1 MGANA
6 ANDVA
11 LLEKKLKDIEAL
23 SRQLGEN
30 INTINLRPVLDNV
43 GAIDNLFENLNRKV
57 LEAEDGS
64 QYLVD
69 NFKKL
74 VGEIGRSNEGIKS
87 TQKGLKTLSSLAE
100 QLVNHQSGY
109 NNLSSEE
116 VKIIK
121 KKLILEQS
129 RLGISSRVLKEELA
143 DLQIQQRLLKIQG
156 GQEAKLKSIGALI
169 GKNLTSQRIINDLT
183 SVANS
188 DLAETFNLLKK
199 SEIQAELFENTLGL
213 TGAAAG
219 SLKKVLNTL
228 GLGELGAAI
237 GLDKAFEAA
246 TAKAQELS
254 TARLKSLEDEK
265 KLISQI
271 KNLKDSNIATEA
283 ELVAKQISTQKILA
297 YSANK
302 INQLK
307 ASGLAD
313 DDQLIVALQK
323 QVQIH
328 TDSIKVQEGE
338 LTARLT
344 ANQALLQLEED
355 RLKVVQ
361 KTISQYSLF
370 NDKIQVMNTYFKE
383 VGKGLIKMFS
393 DPLFYFNLFMDAL
406 KIVDKGAG
414 DLAKGF
420 NMTYNEAMN
429 VREELTQIGNL
440 SGDAALN
447 TRALQESMMAIGKSL
462 GSNAMAS
469 ERDLIAMTKLREQA
483 GFTNEELLG
492 IEKTS
497 LATGKNLDE
506 NVSSLLHAAKVTG
519 LNNKVL
525 LNEKD
530 IMRDVAK
537 ASDAIKL
544 SLGGS
549 GEKLG
554 EAAAQAKALG
564 MSLSQ
569 VDKIA
574 GSLLNFEQSIND
586 EISAELITGKDLN
599 LEQARLYALNNDI
612 AGLSKEI
619 AKNFGS
625 AAEFGKMNRIQ
636 QEAIAKAVG
645 MGREELATTL
655 TDQEALKNLSG
666 DKLADA
672 QAALS
677 TARAQGMSE
686 KQIAETGYDN
696 LMKQQ
701 SAQERLTMAVEKMK
715 EIFVSIAEP
724 IMTLI
729 SPIIDILMPVLS
741 AISGV
746 VGFIAGKFGGLI
758 KILAIGY
765 GIVKGFQL
773 TMKAIAATQIFLNSL
788 AVRGNILKGIGHALT
803 LGMFRTDVSSIAL
816 HKIKLVQQQGA
827 LTLERTHILLKNEG
841 LGIQIRGYAMYLKER
856 IQQLLGIG
864 ASQTRNVVDN
874 EGLLIKMRTSLLT
887 AKDFIIDK
895 ATIAFKFIRNG
906 LEIAYNVIKR
916 VGKALSKSTLLID
929 VGKAAM
935 GVISSLASIPVV
947 GWVLGGIAAAAVIGM
962 GMAFANMGD
971 GEFPGAGGGPDR
983 TITSKGKM
991 YAPAADD
998 NIYVTPQKM
1007 QAVSDFSSKG
1017 NGGTTNA
1024 SPNQFQQQSTSVVNV
1039 QPRITVE
1046 VAPNDLRQY
1055 NNQQYKTA

>member
-1 MGANA
+1 MAQTA
-6 ANDVA
+6 AEQAA
-11 LLEKKLKDIEAL
+11 LLEKRLKDIEAL

-43 GAIDNLFENLNRKV
+43 GAIDNIFENLNRRVK
-57 LEAEDGS
+57 EAEEGS

-74 VGEIGRSNEGIKS
+74 VGEIGKSNEGIKS
-87 TQKGLKTLSSLAE
+87 TQKGLKNLSSLAE

-121 KKLILEQS
+121 KKLILEQN
-129 RLGISSRVLKEELA
+129 RLSISSRVLKEELA
-143 DLQIQQRLLKIQG
+143 DLQIQHRLLTIQG
-156 GQEAKLKSIGALI
+156 GQESKLRSIQALMD
-169 GKNLTSQRIINDLT
+169 KNQTSQKIINDLT

-188 DLAETFNLLKK
+188 DLAETFNLLRK
-199 SEIQAELFENTLGL
+199 SEIQAGLFENTLGL

-237 GLDKAFEAA
+237 GLDKAFDAA

-265 KLISQI
+265 KLINQI
-271 KNLKDSNIATEA
+271 QNLKDSHIAAEA
-283 ELVAKQISTQKILA
+283 ELAARQISSQKILA

-313 DDQLIVALQK
+313 DDVQIVSLQK
-323 QVQIH
+323 GVKIH
-328 TDSIKVQEGE
+328 LDSVKAQEDE
-338 LTARLT
+338 LIASR
-344 ANQALLQLEED
+344 ALLQSEED
-355 RLKVVQ
+355 RLKTVQ

-383 VGKGLIKMFS
+383 AGKGLIKMFS
-393 DPLFYFNLFMDAL
+393 DPLFYINLIIDAL

-420 NMTYNEAMN
+420 NMTYDEAMN

-469 ERDLIAMTKLREQA
+469 QRDLEAMTKLREQA

-554 EAAAQAKALG
+554 EAAAQARALG
-564 MSLSQ
+564 MNLSQ

-599 LEQARLYALNNDI
+599 LEQARLYALNNNI

-636 QEAIAKAVG
+636 QDAIAKAVG

-686 KQIAETGYDN
+686 KQIAEMGYDN

-773 TMKAIAATQIFLNSL
+773 TMKAIATTQIFLNSL
-788 AVRGNILKGIGHALT
+788 AVRGNILKGIGHTLT

-816 HKIKLVQQQGA
+816 HKLKLAQQQGS
-827 LTLERTHILLKNEG
+827 LTLEQTHVLLKNEG

-864 ASQTRNVVDN
+864 ASQTRNIVDN
-874 EGLLIKMRTSLLT
+874 EGFLIKMRTSLLT

-935 GVISSLASIPVV
+935 GVISSLSNIPVI

-971 GEFPGAGGGPDR
+971 GEFPGAGKGPDR

-1024 SPNQFQQQSTSVVNV
+1024 SPNQFQQQSPSVVNV

>member
-74 VGEIGRSNEGIKS
+74 VGEIGKSNEGIKS

-156 GQEAKLKSIGALI
+156 GQEAKLNSIGALI
-169 GKNLTSQRIINDLT
+169 AKNLTSQRIINDLT

-199 SEIQAELFENTLGL
+199 SEIQAEAFENTLGL

-265 KLISQI
+265 KLINQI
-271 KNLKDSNIATEA
+271 QNLKDSHIAAEA
-283 ELVAKQISTQKILA
+283 ELAAKQISTQKILA

-328 TDSIKVQEGE
+328 LDNVKVQEDE
-338 LTARLT
+338 LTASR
-344 ANQALLQLEED
+344 ALLQSEED

-383 VGKGLIKMFS
+383 AGKGLIKMFS
-393 DPLFYFNLFMDAL
+393 DPLFYINLIIDAL

-715 EIFVSIAEP
+715 EVFVSIAEP

-788 AVRGNILKGIGHALT
+788 AVGGNILKGIGHALT
-803 LGMFRTDVSSIAL
+803 LGMFRTDVSSMAL
-816 HKIKLVQQQGA
+816 NKIKLVQQQGA

-1046 VAPNDLRQY
+1046 VAPNDLKQY

>member
-23 SRQLGEN
+23 SRKLGEN

-74 VGEIGRSNEGIKS
+74 VGEIGKSNEGIKS

-156 GQEAKLKSIGALI
+156 GQEAKLNSIGALI
-169 GKNLTSQRIINDLT
+169 AKNLKSQQIINDLT

-199 SEIQAELFENTLGL
+199 SEIQAEAFENTLGL

-237 GLDKAFEAA
+237 GLDKAFDAA

-265 KLISQI
+265 KLINQI
-271 KNLKDSNIATEA
+271 QNLKDSHIAAEA
-283 ELVAKQISTQKILA
+283 ELAAKRISTQKILA
-297 YSANK
+297 YSTNK

-328 TDSIKVQEGE
+328 LDSVKAQEDE
-338 LTARLT
+338 LTASR
-344 ANQALLQLEED
+344 ALLQSEED

-636 QEAIAKAVG
+636 QDAIAKAVG

-816 HKIKLVQQQGA
+816 HKIKFLQQQGA

>member
-1 MGANA
+1 MALTA
-6 ANDVA
+6 AEQAA
-11 LLEKKLKDIEAL
+11 LLEKRLKDIEAL

-43 GAIDNLFENLNRKV
+43 GAIDNIFENLNRRVK
-57 LEAEDGS
+57 EAEEGS

-74 VGEIGRSNEGIKS
+74 VGEIGKSNEGIKS

-121 KKLILEQS
+121 KKLILEQN
-129 RLGISSRVLKEELA
+129 RLSISSRVLKEELA
-143 DLQIQQRLLKIQG
+143 DLQIQHRLLTIQG
-156 GQEAKLKSIGALI
+156 GQESKLRSIQALMD
-169 GKNLTSQRIINDLT
+169 KNQTSQQIINDLT

-188 DLAETFNLLKK
+188 DLAETFNLLRK
-199 SEIQAELFENTLGL
+199 SEIQAGLFENTLGL

-219 SLKKVLNTL
+219 SLKKVLSTL

-237 GLDKAFEAA
+237 GLDKAFDAA

-265 KLISQI
+265 KLINQI
-271 KNLKDSNIATEA
+271 QNLKDSHIAAEA
-283 ELVAKQISTQKILA
+283 ELAARQISSQKILA

-313 DDQLIVALQK
+313 NDPQIVSLQK
-323 QVQIH
+323 GVKIH
-328 TDSIKVQEGE
+328 LDSVKAQEDE
-338 LTARLT
+338 LIASR
-344 ANQALLQLEED
+344 ALLQSEED
-355 RLKVVQ
+355 RLKTVQ

-383 VGKGLIKMFS
+383 AGKGLIKMFS
-393 DPLFYFNLFMDAL
+393 DPLFYINLIIDAL

-420 NMTYNEAMN
+420 NMTYDEAMN

-469 ERDLIAMTKLREQA
+469 QRDLEAMTKLREQA

-686 KQIAETGYDN
+686 KQIAKTGYDN

-746 VGFIAGKFGGLI
+746 VGFMAGQFGGLI

-773 TMKAIAATQIFLNSL
+773 TMKAIATTQIFLNSL
-788 AVRGNILKGIGHALT
+788 AVRGNILKGIGHTLT

-816 HKIKLVQQQGA
+816 HKLKLAQQQGS
-827 LTLERTHILLKNEG
+827 LTLEQTHVLLKNEG

-864 ASQTRNVVDN
+864 ASQTRNIVDN
-874 EGLLIKMRTSLLT
+874 EGFLIKMRTSLLT

-935 GVISSLASIPVV
+935 GVISSLSNIPVI

-971 GEFPGAGGGPDR
+971 GEFPGAGKGPDR

-1007 QAVSDFSSKG
+1007 QAVGNALFKG
-1017 NGGTTNA
+1017 NGGATNT
-1024 SPNQFQQQSTSVVNV
+1024 SPNQFQQQSNPVINIQSTNTFKMAPSDL
-1039 QPRITVE
+1039 
-1046 VAPNDLRQY
+1046 VAF
-1055 NNQQYKTA
+1055 NNQQYKIH